1 MPTKKLNKAYL
12 MEQIK
17 HECGVAMVRLLKPL
31 SYYKEKYG
39 TWMYG
44 LNKLYLMME
53 KQHNRGQEAAGLA
66 ALKLQAEPGDEYMF
80 RERAQGNTA
89 IQEIFASVHSKFSN
103 FSSEEL
109 ADADFAGKNIPFA
122 GEIYM
127 GHLRYSTT
135 GKRGLSYVHPFL
147 RRNNWRAKNL
157 CLCANFNMT
166 NVQEIFDH
174 IAVKGQHPRMLSD
187 TYLLLE
193 QLGHRLDREAERCF
207 VAAES
212 QGLTDRHI
220 TEYIENNINVANIL
234 KESAPV
240 WDGGYVVC
248 GITGS
253 GETFVLRDPWGIRP
267 AFYYMSDEVFALAS
281 ERPVLQTSFGLEAE
295 DIVELQPG
303 QAIMTNRKGEMR
315 IEQILPAQK
324 LAACSFERVYFS
336 RGSDIDIYKERKEM
350 GRRLVPSILKAIN
363 NEVDNTVFSYIPNTA
378 EAAYYGLYQGFE
390 EYLNQQKTHEITEL
404 LKNPAYSSEA
414 SRVALEKR
422 IAEVLA
428 RHIRAE
434 KVAWK
439 DIKMRT
445 FIAEGNSRND
455 LAAHVYDI
463 TYGCVVPNV
472 DNLVVIDDSIVR
484 GTTLRESILR
494 ILDRLH
500 PKRIVIVSS
509 SPQVRYPDYY
519 GIDMANMNEFIAFR
533 AAIALHEERGTMN
546 LLTDIYRRCKAQED
560 LPKEQVQNYIR
571 ELYEPFTELEIN
583 AKMVELLR
591 PAGVDTEIHMVYLSI
606 EDLHKA
612 CPNSPG
618 DWYFSGHFPTPGG
631 NKCVNAAFIRYMEGH
646 QAALLSPVVT

>member
-1 MPTKKLNKAYL
+1 

-17 HECGVAMVRLLKPL
+17 HECGVAMVRLLQPL

-66 ALKLQAEPGDEYMF
+66 ALKLQAEPGDEFMF

-89 IQEIFASVHSKFSN
+89 IQEIFAAVHAKFST
-103 FSSEEL
+103 FTPEEL
-109 ADADFAGKNIPFA
+109 ADVDFAGKNIPFV

-207 VAAES
+207 AEAES
-212 QGLTDRHI
+212 LGLTDRDI
-220 TEYIENNINVANIL
+220 TEHIESRINVANIL

-267 AFYYMSDEVFALAS
+267 AFYYKDDEVFALAS
-281 ERPVLQTSFGLEAE
+281 ERPVLQTTFGLEAN

-303 QAIMTNRKGEMR
+303 QAIMTNRKGELR

-324 LAACSFERVYFS
+324 LASCSFERVYFS
-336 RGSDIDIYKERKEM
+336 RGSDIDIYQERKEM

-390 EYLNQQKTHEITEL
+390 EYLNHQKTQAITAL
-404 LKNPAYSSEA
+404 LKDPAYSSEA
-414 SRVALEKR
+414 GKTALETR
-422 IAEVLA
+422 IAQVLS

-463 TYGCVVPNV
+463 TYGSVLPHV

-494 ILDRLH
+494 ILNRLH

-519 GIDMANMNEFIAFR
+519 GIDMANMDEFIAFR
-533 AAIALHEERGTMN
+533 AAIALHQERGTMN
-546 LLTDIYRRCKAQED
+546 MLTNLYHRCKIQEN
-560 LPKEQVQNYIR
+560 LPKEKVQNFIR
-571 ELYEPFTELEIN
+571 ELYAPFTEEDLNI
-583 AKMVELLR
+583 KMIELLR
-591 PAGVDTEIHMVYLSI
+591 PTGVDTEIHMVYLSI

-618 DWYFSGHFPTPGG
+618 DWYFSGYYPTPGG
-631 NKCVNAAFIRYMEGH
+631 NKCVNAAFIRYMETH
-646 QAALLSPVVT
+646 QAELLS